1 MERFLLI
8 TDTPGIK
15 QFVFGTD
22 ALAEVR
28 GASALLDR
36 LNRVETE
43 RILRENLPAG
53 SLTIVYVNGGTGQF
67 VINADRAAGE
77 RAIAALARAYREA
90 TGDDARIVWGLVS
103 WPESTSYSDA
113 SSDAHLQM
121 RTWRETDSA
130 NHCSPLHPLM
140 HECSS
145 VSHLPSQTKNYRW
158 GDEDPTMLSD
168 AAARKREES
177 RKKGQTGTWP
187 GWMAHLDQSGQWP
200 DEDRWPKLRPQGA
213 VDFEKARRGTRQAAR
228 RGYVGL
234 VYADGNAMGRL
245 VQETDSPET
254 CQAFSTIV
262 DDSIREACYHA
273 LTQVCSPEV
282 TGIREGRS
290 NGPLPADI
298 LLLGGDDL
306 LVLLPADLAL
316 DFALIVMENF
326 ESLTRERIA
335 NLREEKARTFFQSRK
350 VERMTI
356 SCGVAFAKAS
366 YPFYLLLNLAE
377 ELLRNAKQAGSRDPN
392 VGPYFAP
399 AYIDFHLVVGPQGA
413 DLAAVREMDYLVG
426 VSDNRQRT
434 LRPYSADR
442 LVTLKEGAR
451 LLQGAR
457 TPRSK
462 LQDLWTA
469 ILDPRVPRAEARCR
483 ELFGRLREEKDRE
496 TFRGRHERRTVW
508 EALRKLGMGED
519 FPWCPHGNSTATALA
534 DLVEA
539 VDLFPREET
548 P

>member
-43 RILRENLPAG
+43 RILRENLPEE
-53 SLTIVYVNGGTGQF
+53 SLTVVYVNGGTGQF
-67 VINADRAAGE
+67 VIKGQRTAVEGAIDR
-77 RAIAALARAYREA
+77 LASEYREA
-90 TGDDARIVWGLVS
+90 TGDARIVWGLVH
-103 WPESTSYSDA
+103 WPESTSYSEA
-113 SSDAHLQM
+113 SNAAHLHM

-130 NHCSPLHPLM
+130 NRCSLLLPVM

-145 VSHLPSQTKNYRW
+145 TSHLPSQTTAYRW
-158 GDEDPTMLSD
+158 GDEEPAMLSN

-177 RKKGQTGTWP
+177 RHRGRSGTWP
-187 GWMAHLDQSGQWP
+187 GWMGHLSGRDSRWP
-200 DEDRWPKLRPQGA
+200 DENRWPQLRPQGA
-213 VDFEKARRGTRQAAR
+213 VDFEKARRGIRQAAR
-228 RGYVGL
+228 RGYIGL

-282 TGIREGRS
+282 TAIREGRS

-316 DFALIVMENF
+316 DFALIVIEKF

-335 NLREEKARTFFQSRK
+335 ALPEGSARRFFQERQ

-356 SCGVAFAKAS
+356 SCGVAFATAS
-366 YPFYLLLNLAE
+366 YPFYLLLDLAE
-377 ELLRNAKQAGSRDPN
+377 ELLRNAKKAGSRDPN
-392 VGPYFAP
+392 VEQYFAP

-413 DLAAVREMDYLVG
+413 DLAAVRETDYLVD

-442 LVTLKEGAR
+442 LVTLKNGAR

-462 LQDLWTA
+462 LQDLWSA
-469 ILDPRVPRAEARCR
+469 ALDHRVPRAEARCR
-483 ELFGRLREEKDRE
+483 ELFSRLRGTGDRN
-496 TFRGRHERRTVW
+496 ERRALW
-508 EALRKLGMGED
+508 LALRNLGMVDD
-519 FPWCPHGNSTATALA
+519 FPWCPHGTSTATALA

-539 VDLFPREET
+539 VDLFPREEGQ
-548 P
+548 